1 MKRTARNDREGE
13 RATKHLAATFSAT
26 PIDLNQ
32 VSPLCCLTAVF
43 TRSYTAVFIQ
53 MRFMGLD
60 FGSKY
65 IGIAVSDEAG
75 LIASPRESLRR
86 TNLEKDIGHLTSLAR
101 EEDFGEIVVGMPL
114 SLDGSEGPQAKK
126 VMEFVTKLEQTS
138 GMHVTRW
145 DERFTTV
152 AAQRA
157 LIEADVSRAR
167 RKKVVDK
174 VAAAI
179 MLQGYLDYRSL
190 KQSSAESGARPARRS
205 QPAQPGEES

>member
-13 RATKHLAATFSAT
+13 RATKHLASTFSAT

-32 VSPLCCLTAVF
+32 VSHLCCLTAVF
-43 TRSYTAVFIQ
+43 TRSYTAFFIQ

-65 IGIAVSDEAG
+65 IGVAVSDEAG

-101 EEDFGEIVVGMPL
+101 EEAVSEIVVGMPL
-114 SLDGSEGPQAKK
+114 SLDGSEGPQAQK
-126 VMEFVTKLEQTS
+126 VMEFINKLEQMS
-138 GMHVTRW
+138 GMHVTPW

-179 MLQGYLDYRSL
+179 MLQGHLDYRSF
-190 KQSSAESGARPARRS
+190 KQSSAESRARQS
-205 QPAQPGEES
+205 EQGEES

>member
-1 MKRTARNDREGE
+1 
-13 RATKHLAATFSAT
+13 
-26 PIDLNQ
+26 
-32 VSPLCCLTAVF
+32 
-43 TRSYTAVFIQ
+43 
-53 MRFMGLD
+53 
-60 FGSKY
+60 
-65 IGIAVSDEAG
+65 
-75 LIASPRESLRR
+75 
-86 TNLEKDIGHLTSLAR
+86 
-101 EEDFGEIVVGMPL
+101 
-114 SLDGSEGPQAKK
+114 
-126 VMEFVTKLEQTS
+126 MEFVTKLEQLA

-205 QPAQPGEES
+205 QPAQPGEDS